1 MLKWLENIFNMEN
14 NLVEIVK
21 DYKNRSNK
29 DLVLVMEKINSEFEE
44 TKKIVINL
52 SKHLDR
58 LEKTY
63 NDILSE
69 YKNRTNG

>member
-1 MLKWLENIFNMEN
+1 MLKSLENIFNMEN

-29 DLVLVMEKINSEFEE
+29 DLVLAMEKINSEFEE

-63 NDILSE
+63 NDILIE
-69 YKNRTNG
+69 YKHRTNG

>member
-1 MLKWLENIFNMEN
+1 MDN

-29 DLVLVMEKINSEFEE
+29 DLVLAMEKINSEFEE

-63 NDILSE
+63 NDILLE
-69 YKNRTNG
+69 YKHRTNG

>member
-1 MLKWLENIFNMEN
+1 MDN
-14 NLVEIVK
+14 NLIEIVK

-63 NDILSE
+63 NDILLE
-69 YKNRTNG
+69 YKHRTNG

>member
-1 MLKWLENIFNMEN
+1 MEN

-63 NDILSE
+63 NDILIE
-69 YKNRTNG
+69 YKHRTNG

>member
-1 MLKWLENIFNMEN
+1 MEN

>member
-1 MLKWLENIFNMEN
+1 MDN

-21 DYKNRSNK
+21 DYKNKSNK

-63 NDILSE
+63 NDILIE
-69 YKNRTNG
+69 YKHRTNG

>member
-1 MLKWLENIFNMEN
+1 MEN

-29 DLVLVMEKINSEFEE
+29 DLVLAMEKINSEFEE

>member
-1 MLKWLENIFNMEN
+1 MEN

-29 DLVLVMEKINSEFEE
+29 DLVLAMEKINSEFEE

-63 NDILSE
+63 NDILIE
-69 YKNRTNG
+69 YKHRTNG

>member
-1 MLKWLENIFNMEN
+1 MLKSLENIFNMEN

-63 NDILSE
+63 NDILIE
-69 YKNRTNG
+69 YKHRTNG

>member
-1 MLKWLENIFNMEN
+1 MEN
-14 NLVEIVK
+14 NLIEIVK

-29 DLVLVMEKINSEFEE
+29 DLVLAMEKINSEFEE